1 MFDRINATIA
11 RHADIMLAVGVV
23 ATIATMIIRLP
34 PQAMDF
40 LIAANIMLALIL
52 LTASLYA
59 RDAARFPSFPTI
71 LLLTTLFRLAL
82 NVSTTRL
89 ILLDGNAGEIIT
101 AFGDFVVRGNY
112 VVGAVIFLIL
122 VLIQFIVIA
131 KGSERVAEVSARF
144 TLDAMQGK
152 QMSIDADL
160 RAQLIT
166 PETARRRR
174 SALDRESRLYGAM
187 DGAMKFVKGDAL
199 AGIIISAINI
209 AGGLIVGVLQQGM
222 PIADAAQLYSLL
234 TIGDG
239 LVSQIPALLI
249 CVSAGLIV
257 TRVAGEDDGTA
268 DNHLARDL
276 FSQILGNRRVVAI
289 AAGFA
294 GLLALTGGITGL
306 PSIPFAVLS
315 TALLIPV
322 IRPGNLRAESES
334 DRRSPGRSSTT
345 ETATETDA
353 EGTTPQ
359 DPGRQLL
366 VESPRLWLQ
375 LARTTCE
382 RIEGTT
388 VPEHLSHLAREY
400 TIRYGVPL
408 PRPMIQP
415 VRGLDPDEY
424 VFRINGVIADAGRL
438 APEGLLVGLID
449 PETCRKNF
457 DLEVEPHSSSSSRQ
471 TLSLVPE
478 TKARALRAAG
488 VTILKPEQRLVQQ
501 IRECVFRR
509 LPDLYRLQDLGDQVE
524 LLQRSNRQLVT
535 AVTPTLLTLAEVW
548 EVLLGL
554 LDDGLPIVDLPR
566 ILESLAKVTPP
577 PNARTSTDRASFVR
591 QLVEAVRID
600 LADVVCESYRTG
612 HGEIHFLTLDREIIE
627 SVSEALR
634 TGGAVLAMPREM
646 EQAILD
652 NIEQQLTITE
662 AGGIPTPAIVVPGHL
677 RHAVR
682 RLLRDRFPH
691 LAIMRFEELSPDV
704 RQHHCGE
711 IRLLLGV

>member
-1 MFDRINATIA
+1 MFDRINSTIA

-23 ATIATMIIRLP
+23 AMIATMIIRLP

-40 LIAANIMLALIL
+40 LIAANIMLAMVL

-59 RDAARFPSFPTI
+59 RDASRFPSFPTI

-166 PETARRRR
+166 PEEARSRR

-222 PIADAAQLYSLL
+222 PLAEAAELYSLL

-249 CVSAGLIV
+249 CVSAGLVV
-257 TRVAGEDDGTA
+257 TRVAGSDEGSTDR
-268 DNHLARDL
+268 NHLAQDL

-294 GLLALTGGITGL
+294 ALIALTGGFTGL
-306 PSIPFAVLS
+306 PTIPFAVLS
-315 TALLIPV
+315 TALLIPAV
-322 IRPGNLRAESES
+322 RPTASAPAAEPARTRA
-334 DRRSPGRSSTT
+334 DRPTAGPGG
-345 ETATETDA
+345 AAAA
-353 EGTTPQ
+353 EEEPA
-359 DPGRQLL
+359 RRLL
-366 VESPRLWLQ
+366 VEQPRLWLQ
-375 LARTTCE
+375 VSRAGYQRLAESSLPERLARLA
-382 RIEGTT
+382 
-388 VPEHLSHLAREY
+388 PEFR
-400 TIRYGVPL
+400 RRFGVPL
-408 PRPMIQP
+408 PDPIMQP
-415 VRGLDPDEY
+415 VPGLDDDQY
-424 VFRINGVIADAGRL
+424 VFKVNGVVADAGRL
-438 APEGLLVGLID
+438 PNAGLLVGLID
-449 PETCRKNF
+449 PAICKETF
-457 DLEVEPHSSSSSRQ
+457 GIEPDTYASSSASRPPSSVLPGER
-471 TLSLVPE
+471 SRP
-478 TKARALRAAG
+478 LREAG
-488 VTILKPEQRLVQQ
+488 VPLLKPEQMLFEQMKDC
-501 IRECVFRR
+501 ISRR
-509 LPDLYRLQDLGDQVE
+509 LPDLYRLQDLGDQTE
-524 LLQRSNRQLVT
+524 LLQRTNRQLVS

-548 EVLLGL
+548 EVLIGL
-554 LDDGLPIVDLPR
+554 LDDELPIVDLPR
-566 ILESLAKVTPP
+566 IFESLAKVTPSQH
-577 PNARTSTDRASFVR
+577 ARTSNDRRVFVR
-591 QLVEAVRID
+591 QLIDSVRMD
-600 LADVVCESYRTG
+600 LADMVCEAYRTRR
-612 HGEIHFLTLDREIIE
+612 GELHYLTVDREIIE
-627 SVSEALR
+627 SISEASR
-634 TGGAVLAMPREM
+634 TGGIFALPRETERM
-646 EQAILD
+646 ILD
-652 NIEQQLTITE
+652 NIEQQLAIVAAT
-662 AGGIPTPAIVVPGHL
+662 GLPSPPAIVVPGQL
-677 RHAVR
+677 RADVR
-682 RLLRDRFPH
+682 RLTRDRFPH
-691 LAIMRFEELSPDV
+691 LPIMRYEELSPGI